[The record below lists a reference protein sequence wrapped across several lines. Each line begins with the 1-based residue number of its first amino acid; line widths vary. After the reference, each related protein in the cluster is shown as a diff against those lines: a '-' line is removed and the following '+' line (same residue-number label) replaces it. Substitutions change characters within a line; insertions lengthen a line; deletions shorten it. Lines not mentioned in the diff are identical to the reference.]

1 VKAGFQPQKSLCK
14 DRNNNLIGNDRVIM
28 ERLKQYFYETLN
40 FKDDVEIRQEII
52 YQEPEE
58 HTEPPT
64 KGTGNI
70 KTIKEL

>member
-1 VKAGFQPQKSLCK
+1 
-14 DRNNNLIGNDRVIM
+14 M